1 MLENLNKK
9 QQLAVTKINGS
20 VAVVAGAGTGKTRTL
35 TYRIANMIKAG
46 IYPHSILAM
55 TFTNKAALE
64 MKERVVSLVG
74 EQAYETKVSTFHSFC
89 AGFLRDEIH
98 NLNEEYT
105 RRFLIIDEEDSKQI
119 IRDTVK
125 ELNYDN
131 NKYNSNR
138 LKALFS
144 KYKNKQIE
152 YLDHEEYYIYQK
164 YNEYLRLNNA
174 LDFDDLIMLTIKV
187 LTTNPK
193 IKEYYNKTYTHLLI
207 DEFQDTNI
215 VQYNLV
221 KLLSGSNKNVFVV
234 GDPDQSIYSF
244 RGANYA
250 NLDLFITEF
259 NPEVIILD
267 ENYRSKE
274 NILKVANKLISNASD
289 RPQKNLESKLG
300 EGFPVIYDVRE
311 TDRDEAY
318 FVLKA
323 IEIFKDNN
331 YELNEIA
338 VLYRANS
345 LGRVFEEAFL
355 KGGLPYR
362 IYGGVSFFE
371 RKEIKDIL
379 AYLRLAI
386 NHHDNISFKRVVNMP
401 RRKIGPTSINKLETF
416 ATLHKI
422 SLFEA
427 IDQIKLPHGTLNAL
441 NSFKQVIIKLKEKIT
456 TINKL
461 ADIIDIVGNDS
472 GYYEMLKSE
481 GNESKDRYENIQE
494 LKAIFYESSLDYNL
508 PTLDLLEETLNDLS
522 LKTNLDLSATNEA
535 VTLATIHQVKGLE
548 FRVVFIV
555 ALEEGIFPS
564 INSMTLKELEEERR
578 VFYVAITRA
587 IDRLVVSRAKQR
599 FRFGQ
604 ITQLMPS
611 NFLIEAGLVEEETY
625 VSIKNIKEI
634 KEKEKEDLNIG
645 DRIEHQTY
653 GKGVIVQIDD
663 SKIKV
668 AFALEHGIKI
678 FQKDHPS
685 ITKVK

>member
-131 NKYNSNR
+131 IKYNSNR
-138 LKALFS
+138 LKVLFS
-144 KYKNKQIE
+144 KYKNKQID